1 LREAVKVFRATLIE
15 CENPFGAAVMTAG
28 EDPVFEV
35 TCADPNGTVV
45 EIKLENEVDQ
55 LEQLGFG

>member
-1 LREAVKVFRATLIE
+1 VKVFRATLIE

-28 EDPVFEV
+28 EDLVFEV
-35 TCADPNGTVV
+35 TCADPNGAIV
-45 EIKLENEVDQ
+45 EAIEQNEVDQ